1 MSTGKNGSVLAK
13 FLGRVLPTLPG
24 FESLDV
30 LSNETRWTGK
40 VADYL
45 FDNRS
50 IVAEQKDVSN
60 YKFTF
65 GRGYADFR
73 RRMIKKYGLNPST
86 GFARFDLLSEEEK
99 AEVFRIQIGAMDI
112 FKDLIHEAN
121 KQIGNTKSELGLA
134 EASGLLILICDS
146 NNMLLPLP
154 LQQRVISALNIKEG
168 VSYKYIHV
176 DAVLVV
182 LRAKGFNLVGRQ
194 MCSWVQARKE
204 NHAQYFGEKLNEEL
218 VKYGTD
224 QMRPSPSQIFSHDF
238 RPQFDPDAEF
248 PDLK

>member
-1 MSTGKNGSVLAK
+1 MSKGRDESVLAK
-13 FLGRVLPTLPG
+13 FVGKVLPTLPG

-30 LSNETRWTGK
+30 LSKGTEWTGK

-45 FDNRS
+45 FDNRT
-50 IVAEQKDVSN
+50 IVAEQKDVSK
-60 YKFTF
+60 YKFRF

-73 RRMIKKYGLNPST
+73 SRMIQKYGLSPIT
-86 GFARFDLLSEEEK
+86 GFARFDLLSKEEK
-99 AEVFRIQIGAMDI
+99 AEIFRIQSESMDV

-121 KQIGNTKSELGLA
+121 KQIGNTKSQIGLA

-154 LQQRVISALNIKEG
+154 LKHRIISALDIKEG
-168 VSYKYIHV
+168 SSYKYINI
-176 DAVLVV
+176 DAVLVI
-182 LRAKGFNLVGRQ
+182 LRAKGFSPFGRQ
-194 MCSWVQARKE
+194 MSSWVQAREE
-204 NHAQYFGEKLNEEL
+204 NHAHFFGQRINEEL

-224 QMRPSPSQIFSHDF
+224 QLRPSPSEAILHDLH
-238 RPQFDPDAEF
+238 PQFDPNAEY